1 VAVPVLVLTPHAR
14 TQMAARNISE
24 DILRDIVQKP
34 QQRLT
39 ISEGRQIYQSQY
51 FDTIDQ
57 KPMLMRIVVEPQG
70 ENLIVVSVYKTSRI
84 GKYWLEG
91 SEA

>member
-1 VAVPVLVLTPHAR
+1 
-14 TQMAARNISE
+14 MAARNISE
-24 DILRDIVQKP
+24 DILLDTVHNP
-34 QQRLT
+34 QQSLT
-39 ISEGRQIYQSQY
+39 VSEGRRIYQSRY
-51 FDTIDQ
+51 FDTIEQ

-84 GKYWLEG
+84 GKYWLEE